1 MLQGMTKMLLPSDD
15 PLGDWPLGNNT
26 ISSAVVFSEI
36 EAAISWQIVIYAA
49 THELISGPSDDPPDK
64 AYFGT
69 MEQAFRIERSV
80 VGSGSIGEEVT
91 IGLGEIRLSNSES
104 NYDQLGIDTAAV
116 GQPCLIRIGDKRR
129 YFTGNWRTVLRG
141 YVVGFRVD
149 GEAVA
154 FDIRDSGFRLDVPL
168 SKNIYGGTGGADGT
182 SDLKGKRKP
191 VYFGHVNNVSA
202 TLIIPASLAYQIN
215 DGQIHAVSAVY
226 IRGVAQVFSADHATV
241 TAMNAAGLSVGQ
253 YATCLAA
260 GWIRIAVAGGS
271 EVGQVTVDFSG
282 DKTGG
287 VFVEKTG
294 EIVRRI
300 LALATDY
307 IDPGELATG
316 TFDALNSA
324 QPSAI
329 GYGVPAGNEETAS
342 LAIRKIMAA
351 IGGWAGARRNGMFEV
366 KRFDAPSGVPTAIY
380 DRVNLDA
387 VPALVPLPD
396 DLRPPPWRI
405 RVAHSRNWTVQTT
418 DLAGSITDAR
428 RAYLAEEVRYASA
441 ESEEVKTNFPPGK
454 EMIVEAYFSDEAS
467 ALAEAE
473 RRLALWGST
482 PREMYQLKLSQPM
495 FVHEVGELISIEI
508 DRFGLKD
515 GKLLRIVKLIED
527 SGEGVEIM
535 AVG

>member
-1 MLQGMTKMLLPSDD
+1 MLLPNDD
-15 PLGDWPLGNNT
+15 PLGDWPLGDDT
-26 ISSAVVFSEI
+26 ISAAIGYSEFD
-36 EAAISWQIVIYAA
+36 ATISWQIVIYAA
-49 THELISGPSDDPPDK
+49 THELISGPSDSPPDQ

-69 MEQAFRIERSV
+69 MEQAFRVERSV
-80 VGSGSIGEEVT
+80 IGSGRIGEEVT
-91 IGLGEIRLSNSES
+91 IGLGEVRLSNAES
-104 NYDQLGIDTAAV
+104 DYDKLGIDTAAV
-116 GQPCLIRIGDKRR
+116 GQPCLIRMGDKARH
-129 YFTGNWRTVLRG
+129 FTDNWRTVLRG

-149 GEAVA
+149 ADSVA

-168 SKNIYGGTGGADGT
+168 SKNVYGGTGGEDGG

-191 VYFGHVNNVSA
+191 LCFGHLNNWTA
-202 TLIIPASLAYQIN
+202 TLVIPASLAYQLS
-215 DGQIHAVSAVY
+215 DGPIHAVSAVY
-226 IRGVAQVFSADHATV
+226 VRGVAQVFSADYATV
-241 TAMNAAGLSVGQ
+241 AAMNAASLSVGQ

-260 GWIRIAVAGGS
+260 GCIRIAVAGGS

-287 VFVEKTG
+287 VFVETTAD
-294 EIVRRI
+294 IVRRI
-300 LALATDY
+300 LSRATDY
-307 IDPGELATG
+307 VDPDELATG
-316 TFDALNSA
+316 TFDALNAAQSA
-324 QPSAI
+324 EI
-329 GYGVPAGNEETAS
+329 GYGVPTGSEETAS

-351 IGGWAGARRNGMFEV
+351 IGGWAGARRNGIFEV
-366 KRFDAPSGVPTAIY
+366 KRFDPPSGIPTAIY
-380 DRVNLDA
+380 DRLNLDA

-396 DLRPPPWRI
+396 DLKPPPWRV

-418 DLAGSITDAR
+418 DLAGSVTDAR

-454 EMIVEAYFSDEAS
+454 EMIVDAYFRDEAD

-495 FVHEVGELISIEI
+495 FVHEVGELISVET
-508 DRFGLKD
+508 DRFGLED
-515 GKLLRIVKLIED
+515 GKLLRIAKLIED